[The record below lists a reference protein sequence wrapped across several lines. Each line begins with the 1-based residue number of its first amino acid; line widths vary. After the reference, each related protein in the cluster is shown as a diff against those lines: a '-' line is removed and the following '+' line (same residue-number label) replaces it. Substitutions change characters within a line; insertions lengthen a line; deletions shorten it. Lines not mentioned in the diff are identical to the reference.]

1 MLAWMTYAALV
12 GAIIAAAALALE
24 RLAAAA
30 GRPRRIAWLVAL
42 TLAVLIPLA
51 GGVRR
56 PTAPVVMTVAE
67 VPEITQPVPVARWT
81 IVPQLPLPTS
91 GDTTR
96 TANVAWA
103 AGSAATLAVLGTL
116 LLLVARAR
124 RRWPRQRVD
133 GTHVRVSRRFGP
145 ALVGI
150 TKPEIVLPGW
160 VLALQPAARSA
171 IIRHEAEQARA
182 RDHLA
187 LLYAG
192 LVLAAFPWSPA
203 IWWMC
208 RRLRAAVEID
218 CDRRVIASGI
228 GVADYGSVLLEAGSL
243 SQTRWGLALAMGQP
257 RSLLERRLKTMSER
271 NRKLNRSQVALL
283 SGVALVALA
292 IACDAPAPT
301 QVAEVANGAAVEAQS
316 VERADNGSGDVGIAG
331 IYWED
336 PPVIEWGQTRLVE
349 LYGTELELSDREA
362 RPGLAFRNETPVEF
376 ANKLMAR
383 GFHPVH
389 RKYDPDL
396 RAETIEVNADRLRVE
411 GSRLVVRGGI
421 VRVSRAEEDDEPRDW
436 VLLSVTGGSEQDG
449 IWSGRI
455 FLFNRLGIAVPSS
468 EFELVEDLSA
478 LWKSRY
484 EGTR

>member
-12 GAIIAAAALALE
+12 GVIIAAGGLALE

-56 PTAPVVMTVAE
+56 PTAPVVMTVDE
-67 VPEITQPVPVARWT
+67 VPEITEPVPVARWT
-81 IVPQLPLPTS
+81 IVPQLPLSTS
-91 GDTTR
+91 RDTTR
-96 TANVAWA
+96 TANLTWA
-103 AGSAATLAVLGTL
+103 AGSAATLAVLATL
-116 LLLVARAR
+116 LTVVARAR

-133 GTHVRVSRRFGP
+133 GTDVRVSRRFGP

-150 TKPEIVLPGW
+150 TRPEIVLPGW

-171 IIRHEAEQARA
+171 IIRHEAEHARA

-228 GVADYGSVLLEAGSL
+228 GVADYGTVLLEAGSL

-257 RSLLERRLKTMSER
+257 RSLLERRLKTMSE
-271 NRKLNRSQVALL
+271 NKKKLNRSQAALL

-301 QVAEVANGAAVEAQS
+301 QVADLGDEVVAETHAVESTGQN
-316 VERADNGSGDVGIAG
+316 NGDPGIAG
-331 IYWED
+331 VVWED
-336 PPVIEWGQTRLVE
+336 PPVVVWDRLR
-349 LYGTELELSDREA
+349 LYPEGTTVA
-362 RPGLAFRNETPVEF
+362 YMNETPVEF
-376 ANKLMAR
+376 ANKLMAL
-383 GFHPVH
+383 GKPPGVH
-389 RKYDPDL
+389 KHDPDL
-396 RAETIEVNADRLRVE
+396 RVESMDVEADRIRVE
-411 GSRLVVRGGI
+411 GGRLVVRGGSI
-421 VRVSRAEEDDEPRDW
+421 KLGDSGSDDDKPDYWLFLTVTERSPQNASGSRPRGRAG
-436 VLLSVTGGSEQDG
+436 T
-449 IWSGRI
+449 WSGTFHMI
-455 FLFNRLGIAVPSS
+455 SKPQLAPYLAVVVPDS
-468 EFELVEDLSA
+468 ESELIEELRA
-478 LWKSRY
+478 LWKSR
-484 EGTR
+484 